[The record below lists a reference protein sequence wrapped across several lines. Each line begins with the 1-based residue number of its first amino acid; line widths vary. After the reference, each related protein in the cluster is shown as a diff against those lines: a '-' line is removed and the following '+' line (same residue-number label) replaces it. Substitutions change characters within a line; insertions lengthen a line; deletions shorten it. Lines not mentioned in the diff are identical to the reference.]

1 MEKAMSISE
10 EDAIQITYET
20 DPGGYLKLN
29 EEEKPQHLLLELKP
43 LSPRLK
49 NAFLQQKQ
57 Q

>member
-1 MEKAMSISE
+1 MSISE

-29 EEEKPQHLLLELKP
+29 EEEKPQHLPLELKP
-43 LSPRLK
+43 LPPRLK
-49 NAFLQQKQ
+49 NAFLQHQ

>member
-1 MEKAMSISE
+1 MSISE

-43 LSPRLK
+43 LPPRLMY
-49 NAFLQQKQ
+49 AFLQHQ